1 MANEVN
7 LKPPWQPGESGNP
20 AGYSRGRRAIDDLLE
35 LIHEK
40 GADRAISVKW
50 LQLMLEGDFRYFKE
64 YLDRKD
70 GKPDEAAPAVDLE
83 FVASVMKEKRAKL
96 AANDSGIPGGNAPG
110 VS

>member
-7 LKPPWQPGESGNP
+7 LRPWQPGQSGNP

-40 GADRAISVKW
+40 GQERAVSEVW
-50 LQLMLEGDFRYFKE
+50 LQSMLAGDFRFFKE

-70 GKPDEAAPAVDLE
+70 GQPDQAPEKVDLE
-83 FVASVMKEKRAKL
+83 FVASVMREKRAQL
-96 AANDSGIPGGNAPG
+96 NSGVPGGGPPG
-110 VS
+110 LP

>member
-1 MANEVN
+1 MANDVN
-7 LKPPWQPGESGNP
+7 LRPPWQPGESGNP

-40 GADRAISVKW
+40 NADRALSVKW

-64 YLDRKD
+64 YLERRD
-70 GKPDEAAPAVDLE
+70 GQSGGAPEKIDLE

-96 AANDSGIPGGNAPG
+96 ERNGGLPGGSTP
-110 VS
+110 VLP